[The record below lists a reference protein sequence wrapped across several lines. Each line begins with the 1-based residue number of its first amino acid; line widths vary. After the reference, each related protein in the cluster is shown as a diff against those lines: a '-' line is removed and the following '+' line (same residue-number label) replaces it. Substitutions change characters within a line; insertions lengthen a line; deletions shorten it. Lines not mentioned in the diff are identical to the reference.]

1 MKKTLFIVALSII
14 ASSYC
19 FADDVLTGYAAKRDE
34 NLQQKAYSPSAD
46 YAFKAGDTIVISKSM
61 TKYLT
66 GETPSEWV
74 YFVRHTIQQVGG
86 KRFPQGI
93 LIRGIFSWVGP
104 DDLLLYRAVE
114 ENEQAEQRQKEDK
127 PAVIERQEEMGQ
139 KTQEE
144 RDEIARKA
152 ARVGATPLEPIV
164 KDTVKEEEP
173 KEPVVAVVDTVA
185 KQEQVAEQKPEQKPE
200 PVVADTIAEQPVT
213 DTVAEEQPAAQQD
226 TTASDSARYKGIDR
240 FTIGVR
246 GGVASLMQQTVNN
259 TAKNFGFDAL
269 LDIQYAHYWITKKE
283 HRVGLL
289 LGVSAGYG
297 QGGLHNGVDD
307 SYTRTSPEG
316 ESIQY
321 DVKTEDI
328 KETDRQIQLEVPLMF
343 SLITKKGF
351 FLNLGPRFMLPLYTP
366 YSETLVKPEIKA
378 TFPWGVVVP
387 DEIATGK
394 VTQLDYNGKSA
405 QSMKVNVMLGV
416 ELGYEWFF
424 KSGNSL
430 GLGAYANYSVYSMF
444 KQQTQNKGLIDVTP
458 AAPTIVDVYSA
469 TDTYTS
475 KMGYLDAGV
484 KLAYHFNWWKK

>member
-1 MKKTLFIVALSII
+1 MKKTLLIVALSII

-34 NLQQKAYSPSAD
+34 TLQEKAYSPSAD
-46 YAFKAGDTIVISKSM
+46 YAFKVGDTIVISKSM

-66 GETPSEWV
+66 GEKPSEWV

-114 ENEQAEQRQKEDK
+114 ENEQAEQRQKEDH
-127 PAVIERQEEMGQ
+127 PAVVERQEEMGQ

-144 RDEIARKA
+144 RDDIARKA

-173 KEPVVAVVDTVA
+173 QEPVVVVVDTVV
-185 KQEQVAEQKPEQKPE
+185 KQEPVVEQEPE
-200 PVVADTIAEQPVT
+200 PVAT
-213 DTVAEEQPAAQQD
+213 DTVVAEPVATDTTAVVQPD

-246 GGVASLMQQTVNN
+246 GGMASLMQQTINN
-259 TAKNFGFDAL
+259 TEKNFGFDAL

-316 ESIQY
+316 ETVQY
-321 DVKTEDI
+321 DVKTENI

-405 QSMKVNVMLGV
+405 QSMKVNVMLGL

-458 AAPTIVDVYSA
+458 AAPTKVDVYSA

-475 KMGYLDAGV
+475 KMGYLDAGI